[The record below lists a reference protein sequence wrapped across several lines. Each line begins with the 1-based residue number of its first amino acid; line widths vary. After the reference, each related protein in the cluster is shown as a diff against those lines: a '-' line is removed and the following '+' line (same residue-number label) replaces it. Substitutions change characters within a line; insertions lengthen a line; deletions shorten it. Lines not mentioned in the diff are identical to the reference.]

1 MYHIGICDDEPVFIK
16 HLGKMVREILSSAG
30 ISCLISTF
38 ASITELENYLAHSR
52 TSLDLLLLDILMD
65 GKNGMDFAR
74 ERSLSGRKPPFIFIT
89 CTMDFALEGYHV
101 DSLAYLVK
109 PVKETE
115 LKKALLKAWKNHQKQ
130 TILLPCTGQTVSLS
144 LNDLLYI
151 EVHDKLLSIHMADGT
166 IHQAAIPL
174 KSILE
179 KLPPEQFIRCHKS
192 YVVSLPEICSIC
204 RYSIE
209 LKNHDRVP
217 VSKSCYTPVQ
227 EALIQWAE
235 MM

>member
-16 HLGKMVREILSSAG
+16 HLEKMVREILTAAG
-30 ISCLISTF
+30 ISHRISTF
-38 ASITELENYLAHSR
+38 TSILELESFLADSR
-52 TSLDLLLLDILMD
+52 PPIDLLLLDILME
-65 GKNGMDFAR
+65 GKSGMDFAR
-74 ERSLSGRKPPFIFIT
+74 EQSRSDKGLPFLFIT
-89 CTMDFALEGYHV
+89 STMDFVLEGYHV

-109 PVKETE
+109 PVKRED
-115 LKKALLKAWKNHQKQ
+115 LKRALLKAWKNHQKQ
-130 TILLPCTGQTVSLS
+130 TILLPCNGQTVSLP

-151 EVHDKLLSIHMADGT
+151 EVNDKLISIHMTDGT

-179 KLPPEQFIRCHKS
+179 MLPSEQFIRCHKS
-192 YVVSLPEICSIC
+192 YVVSLPEICSIW

-209 LKNHDRVP
+209 LKNHEQIP

-227 EALIQWAE
+227 EALMQWAE